1 MTHLG
6 TQLSALAD
14 GQLSSAAADRAM
26 AHIALCPECAEGLAS
41 AHAARRVLAAA
52 FEVHPTADLTS
63 RLLALGAQ
71 QSEQRST
78 GSVGQAGQRAA
89 DDPAAPWADSRCVPL
104 PVRRDG
110 LPTGGLRGDVRP
122 RRSPVAA
129 MAAGALGVGLVSVL
143 FVLGGEPVT
152 SPNQHP
158 AETLGLLSRAAD
170 AAQAS
175 VTATVVD
182 DAPGQDLDAGAGVE
196 PVDHVADAGY
206 GWARSVPLPD
216 GYRVAAVR
224 ARDGAMPSVEVDL
237 VGPHGVVVVTQTLA
251 RLDEDAVGGT
261 PTQIGEGTVLVLS
274 TAPWQAVWQS
284 GDVMVDVVA
293 EVPSAEVVELVAA
306 VSVRA
311 YDDRAHAR
319 VVRGWQ
325 NLFASW
331 SSP

>member
-1 MTHLG
+1 
-6 TQLSALAD
+6 
-14 GQLSSAAADRAM
+14 
-26 AHIALCPECAEGLAS
+26 
-41 AHAARRVLAAA
+41 
-52 FEVHPTADLTS
+52 
-63 RLLALGAQ
+63 
-71 QSEQRST
+71 
-78 GSVGQAGQRAA
+78 
-89 DDPAAPWADSRCVPL
+89 
-104 PVRRDG
+104 
-110 LPTGGLRGDVRP
+110 
-122 RRSPVAA
+122 

>member
-14 GQLSSAAADRAM
+14 GQLSAAAADRAM
-26 AHIALCPECAEGLAS
+26 AHIALCPECAEGLAA
-41 AHAARRVLAAA
+41 AHASRRVLAAA

-71 QSEQRST
+71 QPEHRST
-78 GSVGQAGQRAA
+78 GRARPLDPRTA
-89 DDPAAPWADSRCVPL
+89 EDPAAPWSDGRCVPL
-104 PVRRDG
+104 PTRGNG
-110 LPTGGLRGDVRP
+110 LPSGGLRGDVRP
-122 RRSPVAA
+122 RRSPAAA
-129 MAAGALGVGLVSVL
+129 MAVGALGVGLVSVL

-152 SPNQHP
+152 SPNQRP

-170 AAQAS
+170 AAQAP
-175 VTATVVD
+175 VRAVV
-182 DAPGQDLDAGAGVE
+182 AEEAIGQDASLVAGAE
-196 PVDHVADAGY
+196 PVAEVTSAGH
-206 GWARSVPLPD
+206 GWARTVPLPD

-224 ARDGAMPSVEVDL
+224 TSDGAIPSVEVDM
-237 VGPHGVVVVTQTLA
+237 VGPHGVIVVTQTLA
-251 RLDEDAVGGT
+251 RLDESAVGGT

-293 EVPSAEVVELVAA
+293 EVPSVEVVEVVAA

-311 YDDRAHAR
+311 YDDRAHVR

-325 NLFASW
+325 NLVASW